1 MPNWINEPQLPDR
14 ILLHVLPA
22 GLAAPRN
29 LQVGGGGVVGIRVGR
44 DGVGEYPAVDGP
56 VQVPDEAHVA
66 PPREGF
72 VHLGK
77 NGIQYFNGTS
87 FELTTFKKTL
97 VQDS

>member
-22 GLAAPRN
+22 RLAAPRN
-29 LQVGGGGVVGIRVGR
+29 LQVGGGGVVGIRVGG

-87 FELTTFKKTL
+87 FE
-97 VQDS
+97 